1 MEPLTFNIAV
11 LKIMSEKRVA
21 ENIHVWNNLGKYV
34 QYTIQSACRW
44 KMFMSGKSKGTQ
56 GQRIASITEKK
67 LPLEGENRTGMTKG
81 GM

>member
-1 MEPLTFNIAV
+1 
-11 LKIMSEKRVA
+11 
-21 ENIHVWNNLGKYV
+21 
-34 QYTIQSACRW
+34 
-44 KMFMSGKSKGTQ
+44 MFMSGKSKDTQ